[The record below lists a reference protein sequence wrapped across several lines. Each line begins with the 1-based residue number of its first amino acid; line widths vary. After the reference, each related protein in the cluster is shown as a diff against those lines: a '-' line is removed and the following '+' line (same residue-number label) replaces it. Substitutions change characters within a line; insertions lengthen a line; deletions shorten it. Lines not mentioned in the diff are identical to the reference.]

1 MLLPLRQFSTLSPG
15 QQISTTFG
23 SGEISTLA
31 EAFQAQ
37 LLRTATAEELPS
49 DCQVEEQLREE
60 WEDYLDLVGPA
71 SRRPQSFTELMSR
84 LRTGRKRFPLL
95 YLLAQIVDVL
105 PAHTACVERGFSLLN
120 RLKDKKRASLDEG
133 SLQDCM
139 AICSNGV
146 PLEEWSKRGTQ
157 SNYRVE

>member
-1 MLLPLRQFSTLSPG
+1 
-15 QQISTTFG
+15 
-23 SGEISTLA
+23 
-31 EAFQAQ
+31 
-37 LLRTATAEELPS
+37 
-49 DCQVEEQLREE
+49 
-60 WEDYLDLVGPA
+60 
-71 SRRPQSFTELMSR
+71 MSR

-120 RLKDKKRASLDEG
+120 RLKDKKRASLDED

-146 PLEEWSKRGTQ
+146 LLEEWSKTDAHKANTVWSEGGRGTRHLRGHA
-157 SNYRVE
+157 SGSGRIAKRRTGTSGSDNSDSSSDNNED